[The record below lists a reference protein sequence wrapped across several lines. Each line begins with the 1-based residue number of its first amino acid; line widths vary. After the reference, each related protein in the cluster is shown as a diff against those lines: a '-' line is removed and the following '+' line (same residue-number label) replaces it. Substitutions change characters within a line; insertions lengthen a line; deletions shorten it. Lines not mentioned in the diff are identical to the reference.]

1 MGKLW
6 IPGGGSGAGSGS
18 DECTASKSEVLK
30 GYSAVTSD
38 SDDEPVQGTLEL
50 AGDASDGQVL
60 SGKTYY
66 NTDPKKKRTGSM
78 ANQGAVSVKL
88 NAGEGYTI
96 PSGFHNGGGK
106 IEANGLA
113 GQTPGTATA
122 SHILSGQSAWVNG
135 NKVNG
140 GIPLQNVE
148 ISGSDRAW
156 AQGMSNWAGTINLKV
171 RNGHYLNGVN
181 WIQQDIPEYQ
191 PWNIKRGV
199 NMGGVVGT
207 FEGWV
212 GEDTDLYISGNN
224 KASFGIESSALQF
237 ASGSLESGMMYLKFG
252 GNHDIYLRSSRYYN
266 FGPYTKLN
274 IYFFA
279 KTTWSYGFTF
289 KLEDYAGMTVDSN
302 SVKES
307 TYYTVSLDLSGFN
320 ATIVPVI
327 KIWARSSGMSGAY
340 AVHMYLHRIWLS

>member
-6 IPGGGSGAGSGS
+6 IPGSGSGAGSGS

-50 AGDASDGQVL
+50 VGDASDGQVL
-60 SGKTYY
+60 FGKTYY

-106 IEANGLA
+106 VEANGLA
-113 GQTPGTATA
+113 SQTPGTATSA
-122 SHILSGQSAWVNG
+122 HILSGQSAWVNG

-140 GIPLQNVE
+140 GIPLQNIE
-148 ISGSDRAW
+148 ISGTDRAW

-181 WIQQDIPEYQ
+181 WIQQNIPEYQ
-191 PWNIKRGV
+191 PGNIKKGV
-199 NMGGVVGT
+199 NIGGVVGT
-207 FEGWV
+207 FEGYV
-212 GEDTDLYISGNN
+212 PTATDLYSYGNN
-224 KASFGIESSALQF
+224 IAGWYDAADSISLDSTAITIKDAGFAYMVTTKAYEH
-237 ASGSLESGMMYLKFG
+237 ASY
-252 GNHDIYLRSSRYYN
+252 SR
-266 FGPYTKLN
+266 LN
-274 IYFFA
+274 IIA
-279 KTTWSYGFTF
+279 LVQRQNNGGCTYGFQDQRTAKMF
-289 KLEDYAGMTVDSN
+289 GEITNVTTIG
-302 SVKES
+302 E
-307 TYYTVSLDLSGFN
+307 YTVSIPFNVSGVMTLRLKFWN
-320 ATIVPVI
+320 YYTYAMQI
-327 KIWARSSGMSGAY
+327 K
-340 AVHMYLHRIWLS
+340 RIWLS